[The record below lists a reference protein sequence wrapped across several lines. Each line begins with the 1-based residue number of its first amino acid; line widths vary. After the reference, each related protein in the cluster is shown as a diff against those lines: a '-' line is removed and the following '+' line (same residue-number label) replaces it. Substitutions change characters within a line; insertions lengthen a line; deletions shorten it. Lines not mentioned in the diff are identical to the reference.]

1 MSAQAMRKQKREGAG
16 KQAVPPHI
24 QDLLAEE
31 EAAKKRG
38 ANGGRRTSRQRR

>member
-31 EAAKKRG
+31 AKRG
-38 ANGGRRTSRQRR
+38 RNGGGKTPPPPRRR